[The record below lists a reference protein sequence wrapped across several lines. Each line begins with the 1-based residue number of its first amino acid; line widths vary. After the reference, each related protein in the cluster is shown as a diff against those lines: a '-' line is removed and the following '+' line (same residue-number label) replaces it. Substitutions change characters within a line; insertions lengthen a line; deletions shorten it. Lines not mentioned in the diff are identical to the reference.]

1 MIFNRTCELVDLFV
15 GTWLLNGPHNGKGG
29 FKMIEYL
36 LALVYGGKRL
46 LFGTLSDRVWQLKG
60 VLAMATNVKL
70 SDDLVKAA
78 GRIAAI
84 EHRSIPK
91 QIEFY
96 FKIAAI
102 AEVNPDLSFSLI
114 KEILKSDAETTAGH
128 YAFG

>member
-1 MIFNRTCELVDLFV
+1 MKLKILKD
-15 GTWLLNGPHNGKGG
+15 PHDGS
-29 FKMIEYL
+29 
-36 LALVYGGKRL
+36 KRL
-46 LFGTLSDRVWQLKG
+46 LFGTLSDMVWELKG
-60 VLAMATNVKL
+60 VLSMATNVKL

-102 AEVNPDLSFSLI
+102 AEANPDLSFTLI
-114 KEILKSDAETTAGH
+114 KEILKSDAESTVGK
-128 YAFG
+128 YQFG

>member
-1 MIFNRTCELVDLFV
+1 MVR
-15 GTWLLNGPHNGKGG
+15 
-29 FKMIEYL
+29 
-36 LALVYGGKRL
+36 
-46 LFGTLSDRVWQLKG
+46 QLKG
-60 VLAMATNVKL
+60 VLSMATNVKL

-102 AEVNPDLSFSLI
+102 AEANPELSFMLI
-114 KEILKSDAETTAGH
+114 KEILKSDVEATVGKYH
-128 YAFG
+128 FG

>member
-1 MIFNRTCELVDLFV
+1 MKIKDFVDLRD
-15 GTWLLNGPHNGKGG
+15 WC
-29 FKMIEYL
+29 
-36 LALVYGGKRL
+36 KRL
-46 LFGTLSDRVWQLKG
+46 LLGTFSGMVWQLKG
-60 VLAMATNVKL
+60 VLSMATNVKL

-102 AEVNPDLSFSLI
+102 AEANPDLSFTLI
-114 KEILKSDAETTAGH
+114 KEILKSDVDATSGH
-128 YAFG
+128 YQFG

>member
-1 MIFNRTCELVDLFV
+1 MRRNYSKDVSRGRKKLLL
-15 GTWLLNGPHNGKGG
+15 GTFPDMVRG
-29 FKMIEYL
+29 F
-36 LALVYGGKRL
+36 
-46 LFGTLSDRVWQLKG
+46 KG
-60 VLAMATNVKL
+60 VLLMAINVKL

-102 AEVNPDLSFSLI
+102 AEANPDLSFTLI
-114 KEILKSDAETTAGH
+114 KEILKSDAEATIGK
-128 YAFG
+128 YQFG

>member
-1 MIFNRTCELVDLFV
+1 
-15 GTWLLNGPHNGKGG
+15 
-29 FKMIEYL
+29 
-36 LALVYGGKRL
+36 
-46 LFGTLSDRVWQLKG
+46 
-60 VLAMATNVKL
+60 MATNVKL

-102 AEVNPDLSFSLI
+102 AEANPDLSFILI
-114 KEILKSDAETTAGH
+114 KEILKSDTEATVGH
-128 YAFG
+128 YQFG

>member
-1 MIFNRTCELVDLFV
+1 MTIKELGDR
-15 GTWLLNGPHNGKGG
+15 WDWC
-29 FKMIEYL
+29 
-36 LALVYGGKRL
+36 KRL
-46 LFGTLSDRVWQLKG
+46 LLGTFSGRVREFKG

-102 AEVNPDLSFSLI
+102 AEANPELSFTLI
-114 KEILKSDAETTAGH
+114 KEILKSDTEATSGH
-128 YAFG
+128 YQFG

>member
-1 MIFNRTCELVDLFV
+1 MKIKDFV
-15 GTWLLNGPHNGKGG
+15 AWRDW
-29 FKMIEYL
+29 Y
-36 LALVYGGKRL
+36 KRL
-46 LFGTLSDRVWQLKG
+46 LLGTFSGKVREFKG
-60 VLAMATNVKL
+60 VLSMATNVKL

-102 AEVNPDLSFSLI
+102 AEANPELSFTLI
-114 KEILKSDAETTAGH
+114 KEILKSDTEATSGH
-128 YAFG
+128 FQFG

>member
-1 MIFNRTCELVDLFV
+1 MRL
-15 GTWLLNGPHNGKGG
+15 K
-29 FKMIEYL
+29 YL
-36 LALVYGGKRL
+36 ADWRYRSKRL
-46 LFGTLSDRVWQLKG
+46 LFGTFSGMVRQLKG
-60 VLAMATNVKL
+60 VLSMATNVKL

-102 AEVNPDLSFSLI
+102 AEANPELSFMLI
-114 KEILKSDAETTAGH
+114 KEILKSDAEATVGH
-128 YAFG
+128 YQFG

>member
-1 MIFNRTCELVDLFV
+1 MRIRDLM
-15 GTWLLNGPHNGKGG
+15 G
-29 FKMIEYL
+29 YS
-36 LALVYGGKRL
+36 GKRL
-46 LFGTLSDRVWQLKG
+46 LLGTFTDRVWQLKG
-60 VLAMATNVKL
+60 ALAMATNVKL

-102 AEVNPDLSFSLI
+102 AEANPELSFLLI
-114 KEILKSDAETTAGH
+114 KEILKSDAESTSGH
-128 YAFG
+128 YQFG

>member
-1 MIFNRTCELVDLFV
+1 MKIKDWVHWQD
-15 GTWLLNGPHNGKGG
+15 W
-29 FKMIEYL
+29 Y
-36 LALVYGGKRL
+36 KRL
-46 LFGTLSDRVWQLKG
+46 LLGTFSDMVWPLKG
-60 VLAMATNVKL
+60 VLSMATNVKL

-102 AEVNPDLSFSLI
+102 AEANPELSFTLI
-114 KEILKSDAETTAGH
+114 KEILKSDTEATSGH
-128 YAFG
+128 YQFG

>member
-1 MIFNRTCELVDLFV
+1 MKIKDLLH
-15 GTWLLNGPHNGKGG
+15 WQDW
-29 FKMIEYL
+29 Y
-36 LALVYGGKRL
+36 KRL
-46 LFGTLSDRVWQLKG
+46 LLGTFSDMVWPLKG
-60 VLAMATNVKL
+60 VLSMATNVKL

-102 AEVNPDLSFSLI
+102 AEANPELSFTLI
-114 KEILKSDAETTAGH
+114 KEILKSDAEATSGH
-128 YAFG
+128 YQFG

>member
-1 MIFNRTCELVDLFV
+1 MKIKDLVAWRD
-15 GTWLLNGPHNGKGG
+15 W
-29 FKMIEYL
+29 Y
-36 LALVYGGKRL
+36 KRL
-46 LFGTLSDRVWQLKG
+46 LLGTFSGKVREFKG
-60 VLAMATNVKL
+60 VLSMATNVKL

-102 AEVNPDLSFSLI
+102 AEANPELSFTLI
-114 KEILKSDAETTAGH
+114 KEILKSDTEATSGH
-128 YAFG
+128 YQFG

>member
-1 MIFNRTCELVDLFV
+1 MKIKDMV
-15 GTWLLNGPHNGKGG
+15 GRGLGS
-29 FKMIEYL
+29 
-36 LALVYGGKRL
+36 KRL
-46 LFGTLSDRVWQLKG
+46 LLGTFADMVWQLKG

-70 SDDLVKAA
+70 SDELVQAA

-102 AEVNPDLSFSLI
+102 AEANPDLSFALI
-114 KEILKSDAETTAGH
+114 KEILKSDTETAAGH

>member
-1 MIFNRTCELVDLFV
+1 MV
-15 GTWLLNGPHNGKGG
+15 GRGLGS
-29 FKMIEYL
+29 
-36 LALVYGGKRL
+36 KRL
-46 LFGTLSDRVWQLKG
+46 LLGTFADMVWQLKG

-70 SDDLVKAA
+70 SDELVQAA

-102 AEVNPDLSFSLI
+102 AEANPDLSFALI
-114 KEILKSDAETTAGH
+114 KEILKSDTETAAGH

>member
-1 MIFNRTCELVDLFV
+1 MKITALLDWHDRCKRFLL
-15 GTWLLNGPHNGKGG
+15 GT
-29 FKMIEYL
+29 F
-36 LALVYGGKRL
+36 
-46 LFGTLSDRVWQLKG
+46 SDMVREFKG
-60 VLAMATNVKL
+60 VLTMATNVKL

-102 AEVNPDLSFSLI
+102 AEANPDLSFVLI
-114 KEILKSDAETTAGH
+114 KEILKSDAEATSGH
-128 YAFG
+128 YQFG

>member
-1 MIFNRTCELVDLFV
+1 MRLKDLVN
-15 GTWLLNGPHNGKGG
+15 WR
-29 FKMIEYL
+29 
-36 LALVYGGKRL
+36 YGGKRL
-46 LFGTLSDRVWQLKG
+46 LLGTFSDRVWPLKG
-60 VLAMATNVKL
+60 VLSMATNVKL

-102 AEVNPDLSFSLI
+102 AEANPELSFALI
-114 KEILKSDAETTAGH
+114 KEILKSDAEAAVGR
-128 YAFG
+128 YQFG

>member
-1 MIFNRTCELVDLFV
+1 MKITALLVWHDRC
-15 GTWLLNGPHNGKGG
+15 
-29 FKMIEYL
+29 
-36 LALVYGGKRL
+36 KRL
-46 LFGTLSDRVWQLKG
+46 LLGTFSDMVREFKG
-60 VLAMATNVKL
+60 VLTMATNVKL

-102 AEVNPDLSFSLI
+102 AEANPDLSFVLI
-114 KEILKSDAETTAGH
+114 KEILKSDAEATSGR
-128 YAFG
+128 YQFG

>member
-1 MIFNRTCELVDLFV
+1 MKL
-15 GTWLLNGPHNGKGG
+15 K
-29 FKMIEYL
+29 YL
-36 LALVYGGKRL
+36 QNLQNGGKRL
-46 LFGTLSDRVWQLKG
+46 LFGTLSDIVRELKG
-60 VLAMATNVKL
+60 VLPMAINVKL

-102 AEVNPDLSFSLI
+102 AEANPELSFSLI
-114 KEILKSDAETTAGH
+114 KEILKSDAEATIGK
-128 YAFG
+128 YQFG

>member
-1 MIFNRTCELVDLFV
+1 MQLKNLVNRR
-15 GTWLLNGPHNGKGG
+15 
-29 FKMIEYL
+29 
-36 LALVYGGKRL
+36 YGGKRL
-46 LFGTLSDRVWQLKG
+46 LFGTFSDKVLKLKG
-60 VLAMATNVKL
+60 VLSMATNVKL

-102 AEVNPDLSFSLI
+102 AEANPDLSFILI
-114 KEILKSDAETTAGH
+114 KEILKSDTEATVGP
-128 YAFG
+128 YQFG

>member
-1 MIFNRTCELVDLFV
+1 MK
-15 GTWLLNGPHNGKGG
+15 LNISKDTRDGS
-29 FKMIEYL
+29 
-36 LALVYGGKRL
+36 KRL
-46 LFGTLSDRVWQLKG
+46 LFGTLSDMVWELKG
-60 VLAMATNVKL
+60 VLSMATNVKL

-102 AEVNPDLSFSLI
+102 AEANPDLSFTLI
-114 KEILKSDAETTAGH
+114 KEILKSDAESTVGK
-128 YAFG
+128 YQFG

>member
-1 MIFNRTCELVDLFV
+1 MKIKDLVAWRD
-15 GTWLLNGPHNGKGG
+15 W
-29 FKMIEYL
+29 Y
-36 LALVYGGKRL
+36 KRL
-46 LFGTLSDRVWQLKG
+46 LLGTFSGKVREFKG
-60 VLAMATNVKL
+60 VLSMATNVKL

-102 AEVNPDLSFSLI
+102 AEANPELSFTLI
-114 KEILKSDAETTAGH
+114 KEILKSDTEAASGH
-128 YAFG
+128 YQFG